1 MHMVFTFMITLQ
13 KFREIRRQ
21 PKFRTLTKYHTESRR
36 GRRII
41 KYKAMGATEVPLE
54 RGVTE
59 IVCNSISNLYVKRL
73 SQGYQEAVHYT
84 SVAPCAIATSVT
96 LPLPPS
102 SP

>member
-21 PKFRTLTKYHTESRR
+21 PKFKALTKYHTEGWR

-41 KYKAMGATEVPLE
+41 KYKAMEVTEASSV

-59 IVCNSISNLYVKRL
+59 IVCQFY
-73 SQGYQEAVHYT
+73 
-84 SVAPCAIATSVT
+84 
-96 LPLPPS
+96 
-102 SP
+102 